1 MRDYKIFGSRE
12 VSKLFVI
19 CKKIEPSY
27 DEILKTARNGIF
39 LGNSEVYS
47 VPCFFNPE
55 LPINSHVF
63 IAGMSGSGKTYLM
76 KNLIIKSGV
85 FLRSKIILIDL
96 TGEYKAFAD
105 FLDARVVKNR
115 KNIFDE
121 DNGVAYIALD
131 KLAEERKIATASKVL
146 QYIIT
151 NMRERGTRADSD
163 GIFLFLDESWKILS
177 KEDSLNTLIREGRK
191 YKVGLVLASQLIEDI
206 SPEMLG
212 NMASVFIF
220 RTQNRES
227 LQILAKN
234 YGLSKDIIAK
244 IQNFEVGRCLLIQ
257 NHKEGRRDSFIIRK
271 ISGFEMRPFV
281 ILQFGDCL
289 YIRVDRIKL
298 SKMIKSICRIEASNV
313 IPDAS
318 ESHVRL
324 SELIIKLIINGSDRN
339 DILFLLRKLG
349 IEDKEI
355 ADGFGMAIE
364 VMKDEVYSTIK
375 E

>member
-1 MRDYKIFGSRE
+1 MRNYRIFGSSE

-27 DEILKTARNGIF
+27 DETLKIARKGIF

-47 VPCFFNPE
+47 MPCFFNTE

-76 KNLIIKSGV
+76 KNLIIKAGV

-105 FLDARVVKNR
+105 FLDAKVIRNSG
-115 KNIFDE
+115 NIFDE
-121 DNGVAYIALD
+121 DSGVVYVALD
-131 KLAEERKIATASKVL
+131 KLDEKRKIATASKVL
-146 QYIIT
+146 QHIIT
-151 NMRERGTRADSD
+151 KMRKRGTHADSN

-177 KEDSLNTLIREGRK
+177 KEDSLNTVIREGRK

-227 LQILAKN
+227 LRVLAKN
-234 YGLSKDIIAK
+234 YGLGDDIIAK
-244 IQNFEVGRCLLIQ
+244 VQNFEVGRCLFIQ
-257 NHKEGRRDSFIIRK
+257 NHKEGRRDAFIIRK
-271 ISGFEMRPFV
+271 ISGFEIRDVV
-281 ILQFGDCL
+281 ILEFGDCL
-289 YIRVDRIKL
+289 NVRIDRVEL
-298 SKMIKSICRIEASNV
+298 SKMIKVICKVDASDV
-313 IPDAS
+313 IPDPS
-318 ESHVRL
+318 EGHVKL
-324 SELIIKLIINGSDRN
+324 SELIVKLIINGSDRN

-349 IEDKEI
+349 IKDVDI
-355 ADGFGMAIE
+355 ADGFGTAIG
-364 VMKDEVYSTIK
+364 VMKDEIYSTIK